1 MHTLKESLYKGRLL
15 AAILIIVALVF
26 LFVRQETEPTAFMM
40 SIAAILTAYSKIR
53 EIRHTRKQ
61 PQEPPEDTP

>member
-26 LFVRQETEPTAFMM
+26 LFVRQETEPTSFMM

-53 EIRHTRKQ
+53 EIRRTRK
-61 PQEPPEDTP
+61 PTQEPPQDTP